1 MDLAGIVSGRGPEL
15 PFVTC
20 IRSSLLHLSGFIFES
35 GSKLKFVT
43 TKSSPEDVSGLVSGN
58 FLDPVLDH
66 IELVDVSG
74 LVSGLDSEPGSELP
88 FATPVNQIE
97 LRECLWSRFLSRF

>member
-20 IRSSLLHLSGFIFES
+20 ARSSLLHLSGFIFES
-35 GSKLKFVT
+35 GSELQFVT

-58 FLDPVLDH
+58 FLNPALDH
-66 IELVDVSG
+66 IELRG
-74 LVSGLDSEPGSELP
+74 
-88 FATPVNQIE
+88 
-97 LRECLWSRFLSRF
+97 CLWSRFWSRF

>member
-35 GSKLKFVT
+35 GSELQFVT
-43 TKSSPEDVSGLVSGN
+43 SASSPEDVSGFVSGN
-58 FLDPVLDH
+58 LFEPNSRF
-66 IELVDVSG
+66 VDVSG
-74 LVSGLDSEPGSELP
+74 LVSGLESEPGSELP
-88 FATPVNQIE
+88 FATILDQIM
-97 LRECLWSRFLSRF
+97 LRGYLRSRR

>member
-35 GSKLKFVT
+35 GSELQFVT
-43 TKSSPEDVSGLVSGN
+43 TKSSPEDVSGLVSG
-58 FLDPVLDH
+58 
-66 IELVDVSG
+66 LVFG
-74 LVSGLDSEPGSELP
+74 RGSELP
-88 FATPVNQIE
+88 FETPVDQIE
-97 LRECLWSRFLSRF
+97 LRGCLWSCFWSRF

>member
-35 GSKLKFVT
+35 GSELQFVT
-43 TKSSPEDVSGLVSGN
+43 TKSNPEDVSGLFSGN
-58 FLDPVLDH
+58 FFNPALDH
-66 IELVDVSG
+66 IELRG
-74 LVSGLDSEPGSELP
+74 C
-88 FATPVNQIE
+88 F
-97 LRECLWSRFLSRF
+97 WSRFWSRF

>member
-35 GSKLKFVT
+35 GSELQLVT
-43 TKSSPEDVSGLVSGN
+43 AKSSPEDVSGLVSGN
-58 FLDPVLDH
+58 FFSFLATFLNPALDH
-66 IELVDVSG
+66 IELRG
-74 LVSGLDSEPGSELP
+74 
-88 FATPVNQIE
+88 
-97 LRECLWSRFLSRF
+97 CLWFRFWS